1 MIALQADPRTLQ
13 HVASTQ
19 CAAEEVTLVSRVL
32 FHALLVRCQQML
44 HPAAAE
50 TEVSDGD
57 RDARSMSEKIRES
70 VSETDIDD
78 EDGMVRLQMLMLIR
92 SRI

>member
-1 MIALQADPRTLQ
+1 
-13 HVASTQ
+13 
-19 CAAEEVTLVSRVL
+19 
-32 FHALLVRCQQML
+32 ML